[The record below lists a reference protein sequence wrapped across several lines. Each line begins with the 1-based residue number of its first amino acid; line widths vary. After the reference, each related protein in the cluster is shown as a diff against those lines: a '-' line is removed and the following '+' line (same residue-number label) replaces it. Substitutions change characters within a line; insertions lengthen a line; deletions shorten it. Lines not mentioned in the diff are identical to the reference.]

1 MHPNLPIFALPWLA
15 AASFITSAES
25 LTNREDIRQ
34 QTGAFMDMIASGRT
48 IAAYNSVRP
57 VLAGHSDDHDNAAK
71 EAATYLQQLRQSI
84 GEPVGSSRVQTE
96 IIADDFTRETWL
108 QKFESAA
115 LAWQFTYYQASG
127 NGWQLMEIRY
137 STNLDDLYRTS
148 E

>member
-1 MHPNLPIFALPWLA
+1 MRPTLPLFALPWLVT
-15 AASFITSAES
+15 ASISTSADS
-25 LTNREDIRQ
+25 IANREDIRQ
-34 QTGAFMDMIASGRT
+34 QTGAFMDMIASGRI

-57 VLAGHSDDHDNAAK
+57 VLAGPSDSHENAAK

-115 LAWQFTYYQASG
+115 IAWQFTYYRAGG
-127 NGWQLMEIRY
+127 NGWQLTNIRY
-137 STNLDDLYRTS
+137 STNLDNLYRTS

>member
-1 MHPNLPIFALPWLA
+1 VHPNLPIFALPWLA
-15 AASFITSAES
+15 AASFLTSAES

-48 IAAYNSVRP
+48 IAAYNSVRS
-57 VLAGHSDDHDNAAK
+57 VLTDPSNGHDSAAK

-84 GEPVGSSRVQTE
+84 GEPVGSSRVQTQ

-115 LAWQFTYYQASG
+115 LARQLTYYQASG
-127 NGWQLMEIRY
+127 NGSQLLDIRHP
-137 STNLDDLYRTS
+137 TKLDDLYRTS

>member
-1 MHPNLPIFALPWLA
+1 MTDPSN
-15 AASFITSAES
+15 
-25 LTNREDIRQ
+25 
-34 QTGAFMDMIASGRT
+34 
-48 IAAYNSVRP
+48 
-57 VLAGHSDDHDNAAK
+57 GHDSAAK

-84 GEPVGSSRVQTE
+84 GEPVGSSRVQTQ

-115 LAWQFTYYQASG
+115 LAWQFTYYQAGG
-127 NGWQLMEIRY
+127 NGWQLLDIRY